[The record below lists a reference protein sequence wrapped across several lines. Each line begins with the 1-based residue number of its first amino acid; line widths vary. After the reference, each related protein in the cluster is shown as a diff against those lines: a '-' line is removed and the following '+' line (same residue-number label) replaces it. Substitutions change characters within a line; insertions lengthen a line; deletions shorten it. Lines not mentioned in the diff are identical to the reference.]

1 MVFDPGGMSEDGPRS
16 AAEAGLR
23 YVSDSE
29 PGIRR
34 TRRGRG
40 FSYTRAAGTAPV
52 GAATRTRIES
62 LAIPPAW
69 TDVWICSDDLGHL
82 QATGRDARGRKQYRY
97 HPRWRAVRDE
107 AKFDQLAQFGASLGQ
122 VRAVVGEDLG
132 RSGLPPRKVIA
143 LVIALLDE
151 TLIRVGNEE
160 YRRENGTFGLTT
172 LEEDQVSFGAGE
184 MTFCFI
190 AKGGAEIDIGV
201 QDRRL
206 TRAVHACHELGGREL
221 FTYRGT
227 DGLPVRVDSSDC
239 NEYLADIVGPQTT
252 VKYFRTWG
260 GSVAALEHLVE
271 LDDPLTE
278 SDVVAAV
285 DAAADRLHN
294 TRAVCRRAYVHP
306 RLTDDLDE
314 QRLRDAWSGARRTEH
329 LSRGE
334 RALVRLLEDDGTCS
348 SVPAAPSG
356 R

>member
-1 MVFDPGGMSEDGPRS
+1 MAFDSVDLIDEGPRS

-23 YVSDSE
+23 YVNDTE
-29 PGIRR
+29 PGIHR
-34 TRRGRG
+34 TRCGRG
-40 FSYTRAAGTAPV
+40 FRYTRASGTAPV
-52 GAATRTRIES
+52 GAGTKSRIES

-69 TDVWICSDDLGHL
+69 TDVWICSDELGHL

-97 HPRWRAVRDE
+97 HPRWRTVRDE
-107 AKFDQLAQFGASLGQ
+107 AKFEQLAAFGASLGQ
-122 VRAVVGEDLG
+122 VRAVVNEDLG

-172 LEEDQVSFGAGE
+172 LEEDQVSFGSGE

-190 AKGGAEIDIGV
+190 GKGGSEFDV
-201 QDRRL
+201 DVRDRRL
-206 TRAVHACHELGGREL
+206 TRAVRACHELGGREL

-271 LDDPLTE
+271 AEGPLGE

-285 DAAADRLHN
+285 DAAAQRLNN

-314 QRLRDAWSGARRTEH
+314 ERLRAAWSSARRTEH

-334 RALVRLLEDDGTCS
+334 RALVRLLEDGDGGDDS
-348 SVPAAPSG
+348 